1 MRPTRLELLIG
12 VLGLVAAL
20 AVLPLP
26 TVASTPEVAAILA
39 VAAVA
44 LLAGERWAL
53 PILVLADIALIGLLW
68 PRAFLHDPP
77 STSAR
82 IGVLLGLAGALPG
95 IVAFGRAAPALAEL
109 VLGRPTQR
117 AHFYVRAL
125 LVATSLIWIASPL
138 AA

>member
-1 MRPTRLELLIG
+1 MQTSRLELSVG
-12 VLGLVAAL
+12 ALGLLAAL

-26 TVASTPEVAAILA
+26 TVKETPEVAAVLA

-53 PILVLADIALIGLLW
+53 PILVLADVALIGLLW

-77 STSAR
+77 SQEAR
-82 IGVLLGLAGALPG
+82 IGVFLGLAGALPG

-109 VLGRPTQR
+109 VLGQPTQR
-117 AHFYVRAL
+117 AHSYARVVL
-125 LVATSLIWIASPL
+125 IATSALWIASPL
-138 AA
+138 VA